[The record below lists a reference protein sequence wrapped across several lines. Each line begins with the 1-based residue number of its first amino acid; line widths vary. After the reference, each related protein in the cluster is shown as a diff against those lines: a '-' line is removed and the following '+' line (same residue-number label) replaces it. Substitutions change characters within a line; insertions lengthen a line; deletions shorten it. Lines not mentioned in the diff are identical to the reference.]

1 MRLIPPPLYPEL
13 KRQWPRLLTEDM
25 HAPERLRPEL
35 APLQAWSQSGD
46 DLAFFR
52 EQETR
57 GSWHRVYKVGLIR
70 EGILYHWN
78 SALGRVQP
86 HPDQDWELRLPLD
99 GLQKSHFGIISA
111 VSEGLFGGREYQL
124 ALDSSEAADLR
135 RLFDTRKAR
144 WLRVGRWARPSL
156 MVGGFLAL
164 LAVGVGYQAWV
175 LMSVPGLV
183 FGIGSALAAFAL
195 MHWHSREALRL
206 IRAYEQGNAKHGLYA
221 SPTDSDWKDALN
233 ALIIERWHPPRL
245 GLEAAPDPPPEAAL
259 PSAEQVQRE
268 TLEEM
273 LSELEQ
279 LSPQTPE
286 EAALLEGHRTSLQ
299 RAVAARQATQHPLK
313 PALKDTV
320 AYQQAYLREIG
331 EHL

>member
-13 KRQWPRLLTEDM
+13 ERQWPRLLTEDL
-25 HAPERLRPEL
+25 HAPKHLRPEL
-35 APLQAWSQSGD
+35 APLQEWSQSGD

-52 EQETR
+52 EQETQD
-57 GSWHRVYKVGLIR
+57 SWHRVYKVGLIR
-70 EGILYHWN
+70 EGILYRWN
-78 SALGRVQP
+78 SALGQVQP
-86 HPDQDWELRLPLD
+86 HPDQDWELRLPLG

-111 VSEGLFGGREYQL
+111 ISEDLFAGREYQL
-124 ALDSSEAADLR
+124 ALDSYQAAQLR
-135 RLFDTRKAR
+135 NLFGVQRPL
-144 WLRVGRWARPSL
+144 WLRVGRWVRASL
-156 MVGGFLAL
+156 MAGGFLAL
-164 LAVGVGYQAWV
+164 LAVGVGYQAW
-175 LMSVPGLV
+175 LLTSVTGLV
-183 FGIGSALAAFAL
+183 FGTGGALAAFAL
-195 MHWHSREALRL
+195 MHWHIREALRL
-206 IRAYEQGNAKHGLYA
+206 IRAYEQGNAKHGLYT
-221 SPTDSDWKDALN
+221 SLVDRDWRDALG

-245 GLEAAPDPPPEAAL
+245 ALGAAPDPPEAAL

-286 EAALLEGHRTSLQ
+286 EAALLEGHRSALEQ
-299 RAVAARQATQHPLK
+299 AVAVRTPPTPPQTR
-313 PALKDTV
+313 ALKDTV